1 MTWGKK
7 ILVTVGLLVVGAI
20 VISAIAFSYS
30 SGCIGAPAVP
40 EGVATMRATTYR
52 CYGPPAVLTLE
63 TMAKSSPADDQ
74 VLVQVHAAGVNPL
87 DWHYLRGEPYLM
99 RASSGLGAPTDIRM
113 GVDFAGTV
121 AAVGKSVT
129 QFRVGDEVFGG
140 ASGAFGEYVTVRESR
155 ALTIKPANVSFEQA
169 AAVPIAAITALQA
182 LRDKGELKPG
192 QKVLINGAE
201 VTGVCSTRNVELVRS
216 LGADFVVDYTREDFT
231 RADKRYDVIIDNVGS
246 HGLLAYRRAL
256 QPNGILVLVGSNS
269 RGKWLGPLIRPMQSF
284 VLAPFIGQH
293 LRPLLAEMQPADLA
307 VIAAWMEQGVVR
319 SVIDRRYSLAEVP
332 EAIEYLETG
341 RVRGKLVI
349 TVLRESSALALDEN
363 AGSGATQASRLSSR
377 SSASERR
384 TTSSSTT

>member
-1 MTWGKK
+1 
-7 ILVTVGLLVVGAI
+7 
-20 VISAIAFSYS
+20 
-30 SGCIGAPAVP
+30 
-40 EGVATMRATTYR
+40 MRATTYR

-192 QKVLINGAE
+192 QKVLINGASGGVGTFAVQIAKALGAE

-269 RGKWLGPLIRPMQSF
+269 RGKWLGPLIRPLQAF

-377 SSASERR
+377 SSASGRR